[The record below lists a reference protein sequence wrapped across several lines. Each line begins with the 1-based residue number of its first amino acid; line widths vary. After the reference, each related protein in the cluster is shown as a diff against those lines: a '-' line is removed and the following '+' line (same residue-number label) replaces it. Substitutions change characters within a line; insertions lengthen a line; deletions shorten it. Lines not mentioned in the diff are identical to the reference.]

1 MRVIKAMTNIFMRI
15 FLIVSGVL
23 VTLAYI
29 AIFPVHLVVFIISGS
44 KVVEMTMFGIMNRIY
59 EKLESV

>member
-1 MRVIKAMTNIFMRI
+1 MIRFIMMILLRI

-29 AIFPVHLVVFIISGS
+29 MIFPIHLVVFIVSGS
-44 KVVEMTMFGIMNRIY
+44 KVVEVTMFEVMGRIY
-59 EKLESV
+59 EKLENV